1 MLERVN
7 YDDLNEGQN
16 YYVIH
21 KRGAVVEGD
30 LIYVGNHFFKYPNSI
45 QIFQIVDM
53 YYFYRYVSKYQYYM
67 ALKEKYNQTCLNI
80 VLKRLVNENFEW
92 YKV

>member
-1 MLERVN
+1 MLERVK
-7 YDDLNEGQN
+7 YDDLVEGQQ

-21 KRGAVVEGD
+21 RRGAYVEGD
-30 LIYVGNHFFKYPNSI
+30 LIYVGRYFFKYPNGI
-45 QIFQIVDM
+45 QTFQLADI

-67 ALKEKYNQTCLNI
+67 ALKEKYNQTCLDI

-92 YKV
+92 